1 MALYLAFSAL
11 TVPAHAFDLP
21 SPTDYWV
28 NMTQEEVVFM
38 LDRIAAKTETRDV
51 VLVCYP
57 ADGGSNISTAIKQFS
72 VYANDN
78 RAKLYGYAY
87 TTASQAVI
95 VEKLTALL
103 GVAPTEWPVAVTYNT
118 SFKQYLAREYVTT
131 MISPGGPINGLRD
144 LMIESGLQNG
154 SHGEDPDPGT
164 DPDPSPTPAPP
175 SGPVTQPTIFRPFDM
190 TAETWNVLRL
200 TNQHRMEMGLA
211 PLSVFAE
218 LQDVA
223 NLRAEEIYQ
232 MYLSNH
238 ARPNGTLYYTAY
250 AERGAFYHYSAENIA
265 SGQRTSESVMNS
277 WLNSPGHRANIE
289 NAREVHLGVGYCY
302 GEKPSAGRYN
312 WTQDFA
318 MAGDC
323 RFSSLKLSASVI
335 PGTAGASLDSLISNI
350 TVSAT
355 CYRHGTCYL
364 PLISAMCSGY
374 DPNAQTDQTV
384 TVTYGG
390 QTAELTI
397 VAAHNWGKVTNT
409 KPADCTNAG
418 VKTYTCTDE
427 GCDATW
433 VEEISALGHDFTEG
447 SLICSQCGG
456 ETISSAIEEEIGMH
470 YLVEQSAA
478 AWTEERAEQY
488 VVDILNHTELVDLSS
503 YDVEIETVD
512 FKEPVNGTA
521 QNPDGEY
528 GYYQCKVTFSA
539 PEPDTQALAVFRMA
553 RDADVVTSYDLMLW
567 LDIPPVP
574 YVPSSSGGSTTTYY
588 AVTAGQ
594 QEHGKVTANRA
605 SMYAGGTVILTVVPD
620 EGYRLEKLAVTD
632 SRGED
637 VVLTENDGT
646 YTFKMP
652 GSSVKV
658 VAEFVEIQM
667 ETPSPEPTQSPTP
680 EPTQA
685 PTPSPEPWENPFP
698 DVSDTGWYIEAVRF
712 AATMGLMSGY
722 DNGKFG
728 PNDTVTRAQFA
739 QIIYNKEGR
748 PDAGGAVFS
757 DVTDGWYADAV
768 NWAAANGIVAG
779 VGGGK
784 FAPALAI
791 TRQDLA
797 VILWKYAGM
806 PEPAQDDLDFTDA
819 GKASG
824 YAWRALCW
832 ANENGILN
840 GRGEGILDPKGEAT
854 RAETAQILMNYLGQ
868 QG

>member
-1 MALYLAFSAL
+1 MKKRVISVLLALYLAFSAL
-11 TVPAHAFDLP
+11 TVPAYAFDLP
-21 SPTDYWV
+21 SSTDSWV
-28 NMTQEEVVFM
+28 NLTQEDVVFM

-57 ADGGSNISTAIKQFS
+57 ADGGSNISTAIKQF
-72 VYANDN
+72 YDFANAN
-78 RAKLYGYAY
+78 HAKLYGYAY

-95 VEKLTALL
+95 VERLTALL
-103 GVAPTEWPVAVTYNT
+103 GGAPAEWPVAVTYNT
-118 SFKQYLAREYVTT
+118 STKQYLAREYVTT
-131 MISPGGPINGLRD
+131 MISPGAPINGLRD
-144 LMIESGLQNG
+144 LMIESGLQSG
-154 SHGEDPDPGT
+154 SRGEDPDPGT
-164 DPDPSPTPAPP
+164 GTDPDPTPDPP
-175 SGPVTQPTIFRPFDM
+175 SGPVTQPTLSLPFGM

-200 TNQHRMEMGLA
+200 TNQHRMEMGRV

-218 LQDVA
+218 LQAVA
-223 NLRAEEIYQ
+223 DLRAKEIYQ

-238 ARPNGTLYYTAY
+238 ARPDGTLYYTAY
-250 AERGAFYHYSAENIA
+250 AECGAFYHYNAENIA

-302 GEKPSAGRYN
+302 GEEPSAGKYN

-374 DPNAQTDQTV
+374 DSNAQTDQTV
-384 TVTYGG
+384 TVTYSG

-397 VAAHNWGKVTNT
+397 VAAHNWDNGTIT
-409 KPADCTNAG
+409 ESADCTKTG
-418 VKTYTCTDE
+418 VKTHTCTDE

-433 VEEISALGHDFTEG
+433 TEEIPALGHEFTEG
-447 SLICSQCGG
+447 SLMCSRCS
-456 ETISSAIEEEIGMH
+456 ETMATAIEEEIGTR
-470 YLVEQSAA
+470 YLVEQSSA
-478 AWTEERAEQY
+478 AWTEERVEQC
-488 VVDILNHTELVDLSS
+488 VGDILNNTELVDLSS
-503 YDVEIETVD
+503 YDVEIEKVD
-512 FKEPVNGTA
+512 YKEPVHGTE

-553 RDADVVTSYDLMLW
+553 RDAGTVTSCELMLW

-574 YVPSSSGGSTTTYY
+574 YVPGGGGTTTYY

-594 QEHGKVTANRA
+594 SEHGKVTANYK
-605 SMYAGGTVILTVVPD
+605 SMYAGGTVILTAVPD
-620 EGYRLEKLAVTD
+620 EGYQLEKLAVTD
-632 SRGED
+632 SRGEEIE
-637 VVLTENDGT
+637 LTEKNGT

-652 GSSVKV
+652 SSSVKV
-658 VAEFVEIQM
+658 VAEFVEIDV
-667 ETPSPEPTQSPTP
+667 ET
-680 EPTQA
+680 
-685 PTPSPEPWENPFP
+685 PTPSPKPWENPFP
-698 DVSDTGWYIEAVRF
+698 DVSDTGWYIEAVEF
-712 AATMGLMSGY
+712 VTTMDLMNGY
-722 DNGKFG
+722 NNGKFG
-728 PNDTVTRAQFA
+728 PNDTITRAQFA
-739 QIIYNKEGR
+739 QIVYNKEGC
-748 PDAGGAVFS
+748 PDTDGAMFS

-768 NWAAANGIVAG
+768 NWAAANGIVTG

-784 FAPALAI
+784 FAPDLAI

-797 VILWKYAGM
+797 VMLWRYAGM
-806 PEPAQDDLDFTDA
+806 PEPVQNDLDFTDA
-819 GKASG
+819 GKSSS
-824 YAWRALCW
+824 YAWQALCW

-840 GRGEGILDPKGEAT
+840 GKGGGLLDPKGEAT
-854 RAETAQILMNYLGQ
+854 RAETAQILMNYLK
-868 QG
+868 